1 MSNVC
6 RLPALFVFCGLTC
19 CCVSFLCVFAVSL
32 NGHGSL
38 CRPLPKIK
46 KPTATALQLNHTSS
60 SPPWLSLTG
69 CLFTLSFTHFFPN
82 SYFLLFSFS
91 SVLSPA
97 PHQFWLLSS
106 LYSSAVALTPFL
118 SVSLSSELCHPR
130 SKRRVRGICTLQEPP
145 LTVLLSADKTDTDS
159 ESSIIAWLLICR
171 KKRGRR
177 CQLCWGRSIIECIH
191 HAQSGTTNSWRE
203 LVSITPSKALLSSPS
218 VLLRYI
224 LSTYLLTLVSSLIS
238 PS

>member
-1 MSNVC
+1 MSNVFL
-6 RLPALFVFCGLTC
+6 LPALFVFCGLTC
-19 CCVSFLCVFAVSL
+19 CCVCFLCVFGVSL
-32 NGHGSL
+32 NGHGLL
-38 CRPLPKIK
+38 CRPLPKK
-46 KPTATALQLNHTSS
+46 TQSKHSS
-60 SPPWLSLTG
+60 WITPLPLRHDSCLTC
-69 CLFTLSFTHFFPN
+69 CLFTLSFTPFPSN
-82 SYFLLFSFS
+82 SYFLHISFT
-91 SVLSPA
+91 SVPSPA
-97 PHQFWLLSS
+97 PHQFSLLSS

-118 SVSLSSELCHPR
+118 SVSFSSELCHPR

-224 LSTYLLTLVSSLIS
+224 LSSYLLTLVSSLIS

>member
-1 MSNVC
+1 MSNVFL
-6 RLPALFVFCGLTC
+6 LPASLFFVGSPAAVFVS
-19 CCVSFLCVFAVSL
+19 CVCLVSL
-32 NGHGSL
+32 WMDMACSADPCLKKHNQSTPAESHLFLSAMTPSYL
-38 CRPLPKIK
+38 LPLHPVIH
-46 KPTATALQLNHTSS
+46 L
-60 SPPWLSLTG
+60 
-69 CLFTLSFTHFFPN
+69 LFPPN
-82 SYFLLFSFS
+82 SYFLHISFS
-91 SVLSPA
+91 SVPSPA
-97 PHQFWLLSS
+97 PHQFSLLSS
-106 LYSSAVALTPFL
+106 LYSSAVALTHFL
-118 SVSLSSELCHPR
+118 SVSFSSELCHPR

-159 ESSIIAWLLICR
+159 ESSIKAWLLICR

-224 LSTYLLTLVSSLIS
+224 LSSYLLTLVSSLIS